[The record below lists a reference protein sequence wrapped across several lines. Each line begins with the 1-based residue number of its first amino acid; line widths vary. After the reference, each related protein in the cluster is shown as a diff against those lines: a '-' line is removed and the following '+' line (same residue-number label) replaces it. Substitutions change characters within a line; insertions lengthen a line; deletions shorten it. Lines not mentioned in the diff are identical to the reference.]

1 MGMKVKEL
9 IEKLQQFSPELEV
22 QLNDGFEFQVHRGEF
37 SFNLY
42 NDLYDGKTYLDIG
55 FNND

>member
-9 IEKLQQFSPELEV
+9 MDKLQQFSPELEV
-22 QLNDGFEFQVHRGEF
+22 QLNDGFEFQVHRGDF
-37 SFNLY
+37 IFNLY
-42 NDLYDGKTYLDIG
+42 NDPYDGKTYLDIG

>member
-1 MGMKVKEL
+1 MKVKEL

-42 NDLYDGKTYLDIG
+42 NDPYDGKTYLDIG